1 MADGNMDNIIRLARA
16 NEKRDRDSK
25 RGGKLARA
33 ITMLCEEPEWR
44 AVLAF
49 NRFRQ
54 KIEITGRPPW
64 RVSAALPPGDWTGV
78 DDIRLAD
85 WFQRKGIDVMP
96 KTAADAAIVAAR
108 IREYHPVIDYLA
120 SLEWDKKPRLDLWP
134 VTYLGAEDHPYIRAI
149 GSKWPIGA
157 IGRIMKP
164 GLKNDCA
171 LILESPQGAGKSTA
185 ARTLVRDE
193 SWFTDELGEMGTKDT
208 AMQLL
213 GRWIIELP
221 ELDSVT
227 RSEISRVKAFMSRTT
242 DKFRPP
248 YERHVVDYPR
258 QCAFFGTINPA
269 EYLRDETG
277 NRRFWP
283 ITCGKIDIAA
293 LSRDRDQLWAEAL
306 VRYQAGEQW
315 WLDTPKL
322 NHTAVVEQ
330 SARRVR
336 DLWEEPISQFLSGRT
351 KTSQH
356 EIANHLKIPIER
368 QDQRVANRIAAAL
381 QELGWER
388 RQRRIGGKR
397 EWRYFRSSD

>member
-1 MADGNMDNIIRLARA
+1 
-16 NEKRDRDSK
+16 
-25 RGGKLARA
+25 
-33 ITMLCEEPEWR
+33 
-44 AVLAF
+44 
-49 NRFRQ
+49 
-54 KIEITGRPPW
+54 
-64 RVSAALPPGDWTGV
+64 
-78 DDIRLAD
+78 
-85 WFQRKGIDVMP
+85 
-96 KTAADAAIVAAR
+96 
-108 IREYHPVIDYLA
+108 
-120 SLEWDKKPRLDLWP
+120 
-134 VTYLGAEDHPYIRAI
+134 
-149 GSKWPIGA
+149 
-157 IGRIMKP
+157 
-164 GLKNDCA
+164 
-171 LILESPQGAGKSTA
+171 
-185 ARTLVRDE
+185 
-193 SWFTDELGEMGTKDT
+193 
-208 AMQLL
+208 
-213 GRWIIELP
+213 
-221 ELDSVT
+221 
-227 RSEISRVKAFMSRTT
+227 
-242 DKFRPP
+242 
-248 YERHVVDYPR
+248 VVDYPR